1 MAGLSQGAGPVPT
14 TKTPEPRPEILANG
28 QANTP
33 STPGTFATFDWEEFE
48 ARYVQAL
55 EKADG
60 QEEELLREFDEL
72 VKVLPILAR
81 APTSNAD
88 SRKYFNNWAASS
100 SAHDTER
107 AIKRLQTRQRF
118 VNLSEQTM
126 AKRQQHSMPVYLLSA
141 RLATDQLQQ

>member
-28 QANTP
+28 LANTP

-72 VKVLPILAR
+72 VK
-81 APTSNAD
+81 
-88 SRKYFNNWAASS
+88 YFNNWAASS

-126 AKRQQHSMPVYLLSA
+126 AKRQQHMNEVLQAFQNALALLK
-141 RLATDQLQQ
+141 QP